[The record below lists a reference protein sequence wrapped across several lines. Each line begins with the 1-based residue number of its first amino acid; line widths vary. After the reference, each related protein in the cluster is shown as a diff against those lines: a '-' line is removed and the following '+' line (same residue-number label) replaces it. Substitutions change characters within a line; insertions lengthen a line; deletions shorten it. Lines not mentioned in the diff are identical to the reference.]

1 MLATL
6 DWHKSC
12 WSSVRTAVIAHQLAL
27 WPSLFEQSQYVGL
40 PVSIWWAPVV
50 CLCSWSVPCF
60 KHSHWQYLKLSCET
74 ETLEIYRLSS
84 VSMSCTLWTSYLT
97 CLQKCCLISFY
108 KSFHKPIDWWRRELT
123 PNYFFIVF
131 LIDGIWFI
139 GYILWFSQQSMTISA
154 DHYLHTQQKPELSD
168 LCAGVC
174 IGEHW
179 GSNSLLC
186 LVYSMW
192 RFSSIQI
199 TLRNFATLL
208 RFFIRSSYSHISGI
222 IHYLHNK
229 DLLVQAR
236 NTS

>member
-1 MLATL
+1 MSPCRVFMLLVSALLQTQPLAVLKAELWNRNFGDLPPVLSKYELHSL
-6 DWHKSC
+6 D
-12 WSSVRTAVIAHQLAL
+12 L
-27 WPSLFEQSQYVGL
+27 
-40 PVSIWWAPVV
+40 
-50 CLCSWSVPCF
+50 
-60 KHSHWQYLKLSCET
+60 LSDMFT
-74 ETLEIYRLSS
+74 E
-84 VSMSCTLWTSYLT
+84 
-97 CLQKCCLISFY
+97 CCLISFY

-139 GYILWFSQQSMTISA
+139 GYVLWFSQQSMTISA

-174 IGEHW
+174 IGDHW
-179 GSNSLLC
+179 GSNSLPC

-199 TLRNFATLL
+199 TLRHFATLL
-208 RFFIRSSYSHISGI
+208 RFFIRSSDSHISGI